1 MSLLLLFPTPQP
13 PSPPN
18 SPPPPFPCDTHPYT
32 IMIFNTNGSSQSS
45 TASKTTRAASRNLHT
60 IPDPRPPLLDS
71 FFASSLQL
79 LQPLP
84 PFLPLHLS
92 SMSTPPDFDALLYA
106 QRLHVYGAV
115 GGLAPAAVLEQA
127 FGNFRSSSGASV
139 SMLAAAPIPLSSS
152 SCNSLASHTAGNA
165 G

>member
-1 MSLLLLFPTPQP
+1 MARRSGGINSLENNTRCITQSAYNPRPSSASSRLLLCKQP
-13 PSPPN
+13 PTSA
-18 SPPPPFPCDTHPYT
+18 T
-32 IMIFNTNGSSQSS
+32 
-45 TASKTTRAASRNLHT
+45 
-60 IPDPRPPLLDS
+60 
-71 FFASSLQL
+71 FA
-79 LQPLP
+79 PLP
-84 PFLPLHLS
+84 
-92 SMSTPPDFDALLYA
+92 TPPDFDALLYA

-115 GGLAPAAVLEQA
+115 GGLAPAAVLEQT